1 MDFFSVLLKTGDDTP
16 GLPRWFSGKEF
27 TCQCRRLRRHGFD
40 PEIRKIPW
48 SRKWQPSP
56 VFLPEKSHE
65 QRSLAGYSLWGRKES
80 DTTVWLSTCVHT
92 HTHTHTRWYARVDG
106 NGEEDNKGD
115 ETPDIGGSQELA
127 KDTISFLFTSNV
139 STRSQEL
146 RISLVTTL
154 VFTSRKCTALGTKE
168 NQNN

>member
-40 PEIRKIPW
+40 PEIRKILW

-65 QRSLAGYSLWGRKES
+65 QRSLAGYSLWGCKES
-80 DTTVWLSTCVHT
+80 DTTVWLSACVHT
-92 HTHTHTRWYARVDG
+92 HTHTHGDMPGWMGMERKTIRGMKLQILVAARSWQ
-106 NGEEDNKGD
+106 K
-115 ETPDIGGSQELA
+115 IL
-127 KDTISFLFTSNV
+127 FLSC
-139 STRSQEL
+139 
-146 RISLVTTL
+146 SLQTWV
-154 VFTSRKCTALGTKE
+154 LGVRNWE
-168 NQNN
+168 